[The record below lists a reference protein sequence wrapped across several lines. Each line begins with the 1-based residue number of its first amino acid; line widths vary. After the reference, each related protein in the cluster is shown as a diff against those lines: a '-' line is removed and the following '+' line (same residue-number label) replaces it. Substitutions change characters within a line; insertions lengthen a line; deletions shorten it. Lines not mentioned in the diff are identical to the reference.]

1 MATVG
6 IQNAATQFAQLIE
19 RAEHGEEV
27 VIERDGKPVAR
38 LSPAAPTAAPRQPG
52 SARGLIKIHPNFD
65 DPLPDDLQ
73 RYFE

>member
-1 MATVG
+1 MATVD
-6 IQNAATQFAQLIE
+6 IQSAAAQFARLIE

-38 LSPAAPTAAPRQPG
+38 LSPAMPPLVPRQPG
-52 SARGLIKIHPNFD
+52 SARGMGKVHPNFD